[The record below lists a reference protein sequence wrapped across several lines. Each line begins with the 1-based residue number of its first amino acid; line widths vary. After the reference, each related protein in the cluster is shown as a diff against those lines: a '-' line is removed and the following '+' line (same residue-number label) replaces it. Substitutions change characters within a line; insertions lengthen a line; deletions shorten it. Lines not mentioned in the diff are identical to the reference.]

1 MVVTAVAV
9 VNRDDGVI
17 IAIVEVLRSRRLAP
31 GNVRV
36 NRMRTFAPDLRTEK
50 SSQGR
55 PVLNRLSA
63 DFGDRARDSLTR
75 RRVDQSALIWL

>member
-1 MVVTAVAV
+1 VTAVAV

-36 NRMRTFAPDLRTEK
+36 NRMRTFAPDPPHCQKLTGTM
-50 SSQGR
+50 SSLG
-55 PVLNRLSA
+55 A
-63 DFGDRARDSLTR
+63 
-75 RRVDQSALIWL
+75 